1 MSSANPMDVKAA
13 QATSPDARAVQGWD
27 SCQAQNHARYWPC
40 DLLRAFTLQMAAR
53 GLCTSASMMLGD
65 RGYALRQL
73 ACAHASD
80 DARLRQLAV
89 ELFTFLDDGAPA
101 AHH

>member
-1 MSSANPMDVKAA
+1 MSSANPMDAKAA
-13 QATSPDARAVQGWD
+13 QAPAGGVPALQEWPAG
-27 SCQAQNHARYWPC
+27 QAQNHARYWPC

-53 GLCTSASMMLGD
+53 GLCASESMMLGD
-65 RGYALRQL
+65 RGYALQQL

-89 ELFTFLDDGAPA
+89 ELFTFFDDGVPA